1 MLRFLAAC
9 YPSSGR
15 GESAGVQA
23 TPMRIVIGCDDNG
36 CKTKE
41 IVAQLVAGRGHEVQD
56 MGGPRPYYEVALE
69 AARKVSTGQADR
81 AILVCGSGMG
91 MAIIANKVRGVYA
104 AVCET
109 PAAARGSRSI
119 NNSNVLTLGEKVTSA
134 DSAREI
140 VEAWLDTSFTQG
152 FDSDLQQWLKN
163 SLKEIDELERRQF
176 A

>member
-1 MLRFLAAC
+1 
-9 YPSSGR
+9 
-15 GESAGVQA
+15 
-23 TPMRIVIGCDDNG
+23 MRIVIGCDNNG
-36 CKTKE
+36 CQMKE
-41 IVAQLVAGRGHEVQD
+41 SVARLLTEREHEVLD
-56 MGGPRPYYEVALE
+56 LGAPRPYYEVALE
-69 AARKVSTGQADR
+69 AAQKVSTGQADQ

-119 NNSNVLTLGEKVTSA
+119 NNANVLTLGEKVTSP

-152 FDSDLQQWLKN
+152 FDADLQQWLKN